1 MSRCL
6 RATCLV
12 VAVAVAG
19 GVTAIQA
26 AGRRLGP
33 FYVNPAKQEPLE
45 RIGESQAVEQSHR
58 VIEFASVA
66 TTSEILEAGPE
77 RTPSFRLRLLVGT
90 SR

>member
-33 FYVNPAKQEPLE
+33 FYVDFVFMVVHKH
-45 RIGESQAVEQSHR
+45 VYVHSHLGGR
-58 VIEFASVA
+58 
-66 TTSEILEAGPE
+66 G
-77 RTPSFRLRLLVGT
+77 GQ
-90 SR
+90 

>member
-1 MSRCL
+1 MTFVCGFVEDYDLWHPEAGS
-6 RATCLV
+6 AV
-12 VAVAVAG
+12 VADEE
-19 GVTAIQA
+19 
-26 AGRRLGP
+26 
-33 FYVNPAKQEPLE
+33 VNPAKQEPLE